1 MTEVEALRH
10 ENSILQ
16 KRITAQR
23 KELGR
28 LYGEVGGLSTLVR
41 QYAGD
46 YWKLR
51 KQVELQASQL
61 TPQAGAA

>member
-23 KELGR
+23 RELGR

-46 YWKLR
+46 YWELR

-61 TPQAGAA
+61 KL